1 MVASNRIEVDLI
13 ANDLISGVVEGLRG
27 KLGAIDNQVA
37 GGAFFGSLW
46 ANLATSA
53 ISLVTDKISDLFNA
67 LDDAGQKQTEQ
78 LATASDVA
86 TQLAVP
92 LDRAKSLVLET
103 QGEISKIAA
112 ALPGVT
118 AGYNSVFNSIA
129 PTIAKQF
136 KGDTEA
142 FKSVAMDITKRV
154 GVLAAIRNVDSGF
167 AGSAMNRFLAGTMT
181 WGEAGIQDIFQK
193 NPMLRDA
200 IMSQAKAMGVSL
212 DKWKTLNDGVRLT
225 IVRNALKIA
234 TPDSLID
241 SFEGTYQSMI
251 EGLKTDLFD
260 PLIGAFGMLR
270 KVDQAGGR
278 NVLDAA
284 TQLLRAFTSLG
295 DTIGE
300 GAKRLG
306 FDSDPL
312 MPIFAVLDFL
322 SDIANSA
329 NLVLSGY
336 MDFRGITDGYGLFV
350 NSIYKNVL
358 QAVTAFNPSD
368 IGSLLS
374 TGINY
379 YVGFI
384 TNILKTIDW
393 VQVGEIFGQLL
404 VKGVLLA
411 VSLLSL
417 VFKIDKGKLA
427 QLFLEGFLAAIKL
440 FFGVLR
446 GGWDAITQA
455 FASPVSGVV
464 DAITGFFQ
472 GIVDFFKMVWSKVQ
486 GLVSSVT
493 NLPGQAVSAVM
504 APVQAVT
511 SAVSN
516 AVPQPVKNAVGGAL
530 DAGGK
535 ALEATKGALGGLMG
549 QSSPNRPRA
558 SQDVPVQA
566 TETQKVSLFSSST
579 PTESLSRP
587 NLTQNANRVAYGAFS
602 PQITLTGTGNAE
614 EAANLMLRKLG
625 ELYQDYQRQQLA

>member
-1 MVASNRIEVDLI
+1 MASSNRIEVDLI
-13 ANDLISGVVEGLRG
+13 ANNLINGVLDGLQN
-27 KLGAIDNQVA
+27 KIGAIDNQVA

-53 ISLVTDKISDLFNA
+53 ISLVTDKVGDLFQA

-154 GVLAAIRNVDSGF
+154 GVLAAIRNVDTGF

-300 GAKRLG
+300 VAKRLG
-306 FDSDPL
+306 FDDDPL
-312 MPIFAVLDFL
+312 MPLFAVLDFF
-322 SDIANSA
+322 SDIVNSA
-329 NLVLSGY
+329 NLVLSGH
-336 MDFRGITDGYGLFV
+336 MDFKGLTDGYGSFI
-350 NSIYKNVL
+350 NNIYKNIL
-358 QAVTAFNPSD
+358 QAITALNPSD
-368 IGSLLS
+368 IASAIGS
-374 TGINY
+374 GFEY
-379 YVGFI
+379 YIGFL
-384 TNILKTIDW
+384 TNVLRTIDW

-404 VKGVLLA
+404 VKGAFLAISLLA
-411 VSLLSL
+411 L
-417 VFKIDKGKLA
+417 VFKVDKGKILG
-427 QLFLEGFLAAIKL
+427 LFLEGIQAVIKL

-446 GGWDAITQA
+446 GGWDTIVQA
-455 FASPVSGVV
+455 FATPVSGVV

-472 GIVDFFKMVWSKVQ
+472 KIVDFFKMLWDKAS
-486 GLVSSVT
+486 GLVSSVA
-493 NLPGQAVSAVM
+493 NAPGNAVAAVM
-504 APVQAVT
+504 APVQAAT
-511 SAVSN
+511 TAVSN
-516 AVPQPVKNAVGGAL
+516 AIPQPVKNAVGGAL

-549 QSSPNRPRA
+549 QSVPNSPKSSPGSPNSPEA
-558 SQDVPVQA
+558 P
-566 TETQKVSLFSSST
+566 KVSLFSPST
-579 PTESLSRP
+579 TAEPLSRP
-587 NLTQNANRVAYGAFS
+587 NLNPVSKQVAFGSFN
-602 PQITLTGTGNAE
+602 PQISVQGSGNAE